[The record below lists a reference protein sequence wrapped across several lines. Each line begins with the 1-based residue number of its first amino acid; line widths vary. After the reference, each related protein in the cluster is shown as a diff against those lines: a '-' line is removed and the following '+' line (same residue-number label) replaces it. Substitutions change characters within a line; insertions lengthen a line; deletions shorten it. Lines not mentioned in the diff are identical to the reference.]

1 MRLDS
6 QRPERLVNELDT
18 ESLIEAVLAID
29 QWSERRLGAVD
40 YVLSHWTAQMA
51 ARQDARS
58 VAELQSV
65 IGQILER
72 RPPPDPYAH
81 RWRALDDAL
90 EARRLTLAT
99 RDPERVMGMRHVLPI
114 LEHLRKEGPTRQGD
128 LLGRLRLGV
137 SVSRLSQIVKVM
149 EANGLVEVEQRGRES
164 FLRLPET
171 MGLEAKGPDPRSA
184 VPTPIEGPPQRT
196 YRTFLRQ
203 TA

>member
-6 QRPERLVNELDT
+6 QRPERLVNELDA

-40 YVLSHWTAQMA
+40 YVLSHWMAQMA
-51 ARQDARS
+51 ARHDARS

-90 EARRLTLAT
+90 EARRLTLTA
-99 RDPERVMGMRHVLPI
+99 RDPERVMEMRHVLPI
-114 LEHLRKEGPTRQGD
+114 LEHLRKEGPTSQGD

-149 EANGLVEVEQRGRES
+149 EAHGLIEVEQRGRES
-164 FLRLPET
+164 FLRAAATSSVDAAPQ
-171 MGLEAKGPDPRSA
+171 RSA
-184 VPTPIEGPPQRT
+184 VAAESPAPQKT
-196 YRTFLRQ
+196 YRSFLAL

>member
-1 MRLDS
+1 MKLDS
-6 QRPERLVNELDT
+6 QRPERLVNELDA

-29 QWSERRLGAVD
+29 RWSERRLGAVD
-40 YVLSHWTAQMA
+40 YVISHWTAQMA

-90 EARRLTLAT
+90 EARRLTLAA
-99 RDPERVMGMRHVLPI
+99 RDPERVMGMRHVVPI
-114 LEHLRKEGPTRQGD
+114 LEHIRKKGPTRQGD

-149 EANGLVEVEQRGRES
+149 EAHGLVEVEQRGRES
-164 FLRLPET
+164 FLRAAATSGADAGAQRFTVAAE
-171 MGLEAKGPDPRSA
+171 S
-184 VPTPIEGPPQRT
+184 PTREKT
-196 YRTFLRQ
+196 YRSFLAR